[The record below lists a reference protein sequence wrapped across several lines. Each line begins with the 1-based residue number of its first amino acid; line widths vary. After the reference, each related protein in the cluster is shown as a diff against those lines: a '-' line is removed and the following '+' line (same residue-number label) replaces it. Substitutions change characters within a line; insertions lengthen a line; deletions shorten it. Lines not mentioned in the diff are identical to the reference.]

1 MLLRSEEI
9 KRKIIHLSNSVIPL
23 SYYFFVED
31 RMMMI
36 WVLLSITI
44 CFVTVDYFRFR
55 IGWIQKWF
63 RIFFSS
69 MLRKHESEGKLTG
82 ATWAFI
88 GATISVFLFE
98 KDIAVLA
105 LLFMSVGD
113 TVAALIGQQYGKIKI
128 GEKTIEGFAGGLVSC
143 IFISIFFPSVIWINS
158 IAGSLIAS
166 LIELS
171 PIPVDDNLMIP
182 LISGGMMTLFRGI
195 IL

>member
-31 RMMMI
+31 RLMMI
-36 WVLLSITI
+36 WILLSITI
-44 CFVTVDYFRFR
+44 FFVAVDYFRFR

-63 RIFFSS
+63 SVFFSS
-69 MLRKHESEGKLTG
+69 MLRKHELEGKLTG

-143 IFISIFFPSVIWINS
+143 ILISIFFPSVNWINR

-171 PIPVDDNLMIP
+171 PIPVDYNLMIP

>member
-1 MLLRSEEI
+1 LLLRSEEI

-31 RMMMI
+31 RVMMI
-36 WVLLSITI
+36 WILLSITI
-44 CFVTVDYFRFR
+44 FFVAVDYFRFR

-69 MLRKHESEGKLTG
+69 MLRKHELEGNLTG

-128 GEKTIEGFAGGLVSC
+128 GKKTIEGFAGGLVSC
-143 IFISIFFPSVIWINS
+143 IFISIFFPSVTWINR

>member
-1 MLLRSEEI
+1 MLLRTEEI

-31 RMMMI
+31 QMMI
-36 WVLLSITI
+36 WILLSITI
-44 CFVTVDYFRFR
+44 CFVIVDYFRFR
-55 IGWIQKWF
+55 ICWIQKWF
-63 RIFFSS
+63 KIFFSS
-69 MLRKHESEGKLTG
+69 MLRKHELEGKLTG

-128 GEKTIEGFAGGLVSC
+128 GKKTIEGFAGGLVSC
-143 IFISIFFPSVIWINS
+143 LFISIFFPSVMWINR

-182 LISGGMMTLFRGI
+182 LISGGMMTLFRGV

>member
-31 RMMMI
+31 RLMMI
-36 WVLLSITI
+36 WILLSITI
-44 CFVTVDYFRFR
+44 FFVAVDYFRFR

-63 RIFFSS
+63 SVFFSS
-69 MLRKHESEGKLTG
+69 MLRKHELEGKLTG

-143 IFISIFFPSVIWINS
+143 ILISIFFPSVNWINR

>member
-31 RMMMI
+31 RMMMVWI
-36 WVLLSITI
+36 LFSITI

-69 MLRKHESEGKLTG
+69 MLRKHELEGKLTG

-113 TVAALIGQQYGKIKI
+113 TVAALIGQRYGKIKV
-128 GEKTIEGFAGGLVSC
+128 GEKSLEGFAGGFISC
-143 IFISIFFPSVIWINS
+143 IFISIFFPSIIWINRIS
-158 IAGSLIAS
+158 GSLAAS

-171 PIPVDDNLMIP
+171 PLPIDDNLMIP
-182 LISGGMMTLFRGI
+182 IVSGGVMALFRGAS
-195 IL
+195 L

>member
-31 RMMMI
+31 RLMMI
-36 WVLLSITI
+36 WILLSITI
-44 CFVTVDYFRFR
+44 FFVAVDYFRFR

-63 RIFFSS
+63 SVFFSS
-69 MLRKHESEGKLTG
+69 MLRKHELEGKLTG

-128 GEKTIEGFAGGLVSC
+128 GEKTIEGFSGGLVSC
-143 IFISIFFPSVIWINS
+143 ILISIFFPSVNWINR

>member
-1 MLLRSEEI
+1 MLLRTEEI

-31 RMMMI
+31 QMMMI
-36 WVLLSITI
+36 WILLSITI
-44 CFVTVDYFRFR
+44 FFVIVDYFRFR
-55 IGWIQKWF
+55 ISWIQKWF

-69 MLRKHESEGKLTG
+69 MLRKHELEGKLTG

-128 GEKTIEGFAGGLVSC
+128 GKKTIEGFAGGLVSC
-143 IFISIFFPSVIWINS
+143 LFISIFFPSVIWINR

-182 LISGGMMTLFRGI
+182 LISGGMMTLFRGV

>member
-1 MLLRSEEI
+1 MLLRTEEI
-9 KRKIIHLSNSVIPL
+9 KRKIIYLSNSVIPL

-31 RMMMI
+31 QMMMI
-36 WVLLSITI
+36 WILLSITI

-69 MLRKHESEGKLTG
+69 MLRKHELEGKLTG

>member
-1 MLLRSEEI
+1 MLLRTEEI
-9 KRKIIHLSNSVIPL
+9 KRKIIHLGNSVIPL

-36 WVLLSITI
+36 WILFSITI
-44 CFVTVDYFRFR
+44 CFVIVDYFRFR

-69 MLRKHESEGKLTG
+69 MLRKHELEGKLTG

>member
-1 MLLRSEEI
+1 MLLRTEEI

-31 RMMMI
+31 QMMMI
-36 WVLLSITI
+36 WILLSITI
-44 CFVTVDYFRFR
+44 FFVIVDYFRFR

-69 MLRKHESEGKLTG
+69 MLRKHELEGKLTG

-128 GEKTIEGFAGGLVSC
+128 GKKTIEGFAGGLASC
-143 IFISIFFPSVIWINS
+143 LFISIFFPSVIWINR

-182 LISGGMMTLFRGI
+182 LISGGMMTLFRGV

>member
-1 MLLRSEEI
+1 LLLRSEEI

-31 RMMMI
+31 RLMMI
-36 WVLLSITI
+36 WILLSITI
-44 CFVTVDYFRFR
+44 FFVAVDYFRFR

-63 RIFFSS
+63 SVFFSS
-69 MLRKHESEGKLTG
+69 MLRKHELEGKLTG

-143 IFISIFFPSVIWINS
+143 ILISIFFPSVNWINR

>member
-31 RMMMI
+31 RLMMI
-36 WVLLSITI
+36 WILLSITI
-44 CFVTVDYFRFR
+44 FFVAVDYFRFR

-63 RIFFSS
+63 SVFFSS
-69 MLRKHESEGKLTG
+69 MLRKHELEGKLTG

-88 GATISVFLFE
+88 GATISVFLFD

-113 TVAALIGQQYGKIKI
+113 TIAALIGQQYGKIKI

-143 IFISIFFPSVIWINS
+143 ILISIFFPSVNWINR
-158 IAGSLIAS
+158 IAGALVAS

>member
-31 RMMMI
+31 RLMMI
-36 WVLLSITI
+36 WILLSITI
-44 CFVTVDYFRFR
+44 FFVAVDYFRFR

-63 RIFFSS
+63 SVFFSS
-69 MLRKHESEGKLTG
+69 MLRKHELEGKLTG

-113 TVAALIGQQYGKIKI
+113 TIAALIGQQYVKIKI

-143 IFISIFFPSVIWINS
+143 ILISIFFPSVNWINR